1 MQITIKE
8 TVPKFKQITNY
19 LEILDS
25 KICSKLHSHKNIL
38 LRALYK
44 MYRLNYNKNDYRIIN
59 IKSRIKNVNILL
71 KENLKLNLNKYWEQ
85 KIKKINPNS
94 NMFPILNKLFK
105 SRKSLNIKI
114 LKIKN
119 DNLELLQKI
128 QININELVLDVN
140 NYYIFDKSEDI
151 LHVLGVLFED
161 KHNKT
166 SNMNNNNE
174 NNINKTINNLMKN
187 KTLITNFTSNL
198 KANELQE
205 NQTLDNGLV
214 TISKLNEILKSL
226 NNKTSA
232 GIDNIPNIILKN
244 LPLNIVKHYC
254 TIINNAINNAYFP
267 KEWKVAIII
276 PIIKPGKDPTNP
288 YNYRP
293 YVYICQYAYNV
304 IF

>member
-1 MQITIKE
+1 
-8 TVPKFKQITNY
+8 
-19 LEILDS
+19 
-25 KICSKLHSHKNIL
+25 
-38 LRALYK
+38 
-44 MYRLNYNKNDYRIIN
+44 
-59 IKSRIKNVNILL
+59 
-71 KENLKLNLNKYWEQ
+71 
-85 KIKKINPNS
+85 
-94 NMFPILNKLFK
+94 MFPILNKLFK

-226 NNKTSA
+226 NNKISA